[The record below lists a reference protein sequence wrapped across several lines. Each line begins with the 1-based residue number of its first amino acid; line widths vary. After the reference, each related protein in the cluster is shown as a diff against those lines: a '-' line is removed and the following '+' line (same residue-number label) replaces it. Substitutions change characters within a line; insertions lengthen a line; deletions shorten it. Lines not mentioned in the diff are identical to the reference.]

1 MSVRMLSC
9 HSLPS
14 YTWNRVAALEK
25 LRPTR
30 QLSTNKRR
38 PFVFAVRG
46 GIDIDRRAFFN
57 QQLCRQLEA
66 EAIEAEA
73 EISCPIHCVREVQSH
88 REFEKVLNDAQ
99 EHNKLVVLD
108 FYNTSCGSC
117 KYILPQFIKL
127 CKKGLPGIPKM
138 VEGLI
143 EVSRLTLGIP
153 PTSPMGGMSSTST
166 RHPGNIPALWGQ
178 WEDVSLPSLC
188 PQNIPV
194 SKNLH
199 FHGVRITWN

>member
-1 MSVRMLSC
+1 MLSC

-127 CKKGLPGIPKM
+127 CKKGCGEECM
-138 VEGLI
+138 VDDDLRVVFVKHNIRDQYDELTDLARFYSIRSVPMFSFFMDGCRV
-143 EVSRLTLGIP
+143 EQFPTRDKHRLHNTIFL
-153 PTSPMGGMSSTST
+153 
-166 RHPGNIPALWGQ
+166 
-178 WEDVSLPSLC
+178 
-188 PQNIPV
+188 
-194 SKNLH
+194 
-199 FHGVRITWN
+199 